1 MNGWSVLGF
10 GCFWVLVAVLR
21 LTGRLLGT
29 RKNPRLAVA
38 SALAAGGAM
47 FAYAVPVLA
56 GWMDEFRY
64 VSLTLTVLLLATSCW
79 LEARSQRKPQA

>member
-1 MNGWSVLGF
+1 MNGWFVLGF
-10 GCFWVLVAVLR
+10 GCFWLLVAVLR
-21 LTGRLLGT
+21 LTGRLLWA
-29 RKNPRLAVA
+29 RKNPRPAVA

-64 VSLTLTVLLLATSCW
+64 VSLTLTVLLLAASGW
-79 LEARSQRKPQA
+79 LDVRSLRKPQA